1 MVDSSGRVLL
11 SPARFALAR
20 TEDAMSAH
28 QTIPAPRLR
37 TVANKTGLQ
46 LFQCDKMGPRRSFHD
61 IVIVKATVTLSNDP
75 VVAEK
80 QAPILLADE
89 PWEPAL
95 TELSSLKYAGDAVL
109 TKLHTDVI
117 VTGTARAPGGQPVPE
132 WEAAVEVVRGSNTV
146 LGSRAQV
153 LGPRS
158 WRHTDAKGWALT
170 DPEPTLEV
178 PIRYE
183 MAYGGAY
190 PADEPA
196 AGAPEPDPDA
206 PPPARWVVHPPNPSG
221 TGFFDER
228 AMDPAREYPAPQ
240 WQHKGHPV
248 TMWNREVPLCGFGPV
263 SRIWSS
269 RLELAGTYDT
279 AWVKKTRAEAKEGV
293 PTDYAPDFDYRF
305 FQCAHPELIAKG
317 YLEGDERILLR
328 GLLPDGEPRVA
339 QLPRVGIL
347 ATLIHGNGD
356 STAERLALDTV
367 HVDVDKGTVDLCWR
381 IAIAQD
387 RDVRAA
393 TLTLVNVL

>member
-1 MVDSSGRVLL
+1 MVEGSDHV
-11 SPARFALAR
+11 RFALAC
-20 TEDAMSAH
+20 TEGAMSAA
-28 QTIPAPRLR
+28 QNIPAPRLQ
-37 TVANKTGLQ
+37 TVANNTGLRH
-46 LFQCDKMGPRRSFHD
+46 FQCDKMGARRSFHD
-61 IVIVKATVTLSNDP
+61 IVIVKVTVTLSTDP
-75 VVAEK
+75 VVAEE

-89 PWEPAL
+89 PWDPDL
-95 TELSSLKYAGDAVL
+95 TELSSLKHAGDAVL

-146 LGSRAQV
+146 LVSRAQV
-153 LGPRS
+153 LGPRR
-158 WRHTDAKGWALT
+158 WRHIDAKGWVLT

-183 MAYGGAY
+183 LAYGGAY

-206 PPPARWVVHPPNPSG
+206 PPPAKWVVHPPNPSG

-228 AMDPAREYPAPQ
+228 AMDPAREYRAPQ
-240 WQHKGHPV
+240 WQHRDHPV
-248 TMWNREVPLCGFGPV
+248 TMFNREVPLCGFGPV

-269 RLELAGTYDT
+269 RLKLAGTYDT
-279 AWVKKTRAEAKEGV
+279 AWVKKTRAEAKEGLPV
-293 PTDYAPDFDYRF
+293 DYAPDFDYRF

-328 GLLPDGEPRVA
+328 GLGPDGELRVA
-339 QLPRVGIL
+339 QLPGVSIL
-347 ATLIHGNGD
+347 ATLVFGNGGG
-356 STAERLALDTV
+356 AVERLALDTV
-367 HVDVDKGTVDLCWR
+367 HVDVEKGTVDLSWR
-381 IAIAQD
+381 IALDHD

-393 TLTLVNVL
+393 TLTLVNVP